1 MDIQWPLL
9 VFGVLAGL
17 SMGCLGFVCAFIL
30 AGKAE
35 SLRMPGV
42 VIALAAIAAGG
53 LASAFHLGT
62 PDRILYILGNL
73 QSGITQELLAT
84 AVAGVL
90 IVALC
95 IALVKKASPAVLKT
109 LAVLGLIAAI
119 ALPFITGEAYVQ
131 GARPAWNTLF
141 LPIMYVGAAFAMGAL
156 TMTVLSRIKHVDDAD
171 RTLIGRAS
179 FVAAIICTVTVVLY
193 VSAVALAP
201 YPDPSR
207 SIDRLL
213 SGDLALLFWGAAVA
227 LGLIVPL
234 ALTAMQAF
242 GKQPQAK
249 GGTAVLSRPS
259 VLFVGLVCL
268 VAGSVAIRSIM
279 YLLGSS
285 VQSFIY

>member
-1 MDIQWPLL
+1 MMIQVGDAVNKL
-9 VFGVLAGL
+9 GSRNL
-17 SMGCLGFVCAFIL
+17 STGSKVGS
-30 AGKAE
+30 GK
-35 SLRMPGV
+35 
-42 VIALAAIAAGG
+42 
-53 LASAFHLGT
+53 GT
-62 PDRILYILGNL
+62 TSR
-73 QSGITQELLAT
+73 
-84 AVAGVL
+84 
-90 IVALC
+90 
-95 IALVKKASPAVLKT
+95 
-109 LAVLGLIAAI
+109 
-119 ALPFITGEAYVQ
+119 
-131 GARPAWNTLF
+131 LF
-141 LPIMYVGAAFAMGAL
+141 PRYG
-156 TMTVLSRIKHVDDAD
+156 
-171 RTLIGRAS
+171 
-179 FVAAIICTVTVVLY
+179 
-193 VSAVALAP
+193 
-201 YPDPSR
+201 PSR